1 MKILLINANP
11 VVSRLLALCTR
22 DRDLLL
28 DEVTGVEE
36 IKAFDYDL
44 LFVDDGSYVDAVDS
58 MLEASYIRK
67 RILISYVNEEAPGF
81 DVTIQKPFLPSQII
95 QMIESVEE
103 DEVLDTAEEK
113 HFIFPL
119 ASETKQEVTNEDLT
133 GKEETVEEDSV
144 EDMLQKALEEEL
156 QIPQLS
162 EIFNSEDLDENAE
175 AFETAE
181 DLPLEVLDGTEIE
194 KIKALLEMDEE
205 EIEEVE
211 HLSEDEV
218 HLRKVEVIKEQL
230 ISDGLEILDE
240 DEIIEALSTKTKEKA
255 LKCKKN
261 KVKYKKEQKKK
272 QAMLDCSKKELYL
285 LEEAINNAL
294 AALGPK
300 AMKKFLK
307 GKTVELKLKLEDN
320 E

>member
-44 LFVDDGSYVDAVDS
+44 LFVDDGSYVDAVDTLLTKTQRS
-58 MLEASYIRK
+58 K
-67 RILISYVNEEAPGF
+67 KVLISYVNEETAGF
-81 DVTIQKPFLPSQII
+81 DATILKPFLPSQIT
-95 QMIESVEE
+95 QVIESVEE
-103 DEVLDTAEEK
+103 DEVLDTEEEK

-119 ASETKQEVTNEDLT
+119 ASETKQEVRDEELT
-133 GKEETVEEDSV
+133 SEEETVEVDSV
-144 EDMLQKALEEEL
+144 EDMLQKVLEEEL
-156 QIPQLS
+156 QMPQLF
-162 EIFNSEDLDENAE
+162 ETFNSEDLEDKVES
-175 AFETAE
+175 FEVVE
-181 DLPLEVLDGTEIE
+181 DPPLEVLDGTEIE
-194 KIKALLEMDEE
+194 KIKALLEMDDE
-205 EIEEVE
+205 EIVEVE

-261 KVKYKKEQKKK
+261 KVKYKKEKKKK
-272 QAMLDCSKKELYL
+272 QAMLDCSKKELYQ

-300 AMKKFLK
+300 VMKKFLK
-307 GKTVELKLKLEDN
+307 GKTVALNIKLEDN